1 MVLRSRLHEV
11 LGARA
16 VAGDHAKARST
27 PAPRAKTAAIG
38 LLWRLFLLLVVL
50 QAADLTTTYWGLA
63 AGGREGNTFMRA
75 VLFTPLAPVPK
86 AVALAFLASLIL
98 GSSRRGWPAPGRLLV
113 AASVIVMISAATV
126 LNNLTILIAR

>member
-1 MVLRSRLHEV
+1 MVLRSRVHEV
-11 LGARA
+11 FGARA

-27 PAPRAKTAAIG
+27 PARAKTAAIG
-38 LLWRLFLLLVVL
+38 LLWRLFLLLVLL

-63 AGGREGNTFMRA
+63 AGGREGNTFMRG

-86 AVALAFLASLIL
+86 AVALAFFASLIL

-113 AASVIVMISAATV
+113 AASVIVMISVATV
-126 LNNLTILIAR
+126 LNNLTILVAR

>member
-1 MVLRSRLHEV
+1 
-11 LGARA
+11 
-16 VAGDHAKARST
+16 VAGN
-27 PAPRAKTAAIG
+27 RAKNRRTPSLPAKNAAIA

-63 AGGREGNTFMRA
+63 AGEREGNLFMRG
-75 VLFTPLAPVPK
+75 VLHTPLAPIPK

-113 AASVIVMISAATV
+113 AASVIVMISVATV
-126 LNNLTILIAR
+126 LNNLTVLIAR